1 MNRLLFLFA
10 APTVALFAVQS
21 GAQVEYVNAGVLPY
35 STATGEVTVLLGFD
49 AGEGHWSDFVGT
61 CTPGETPAQT
71 AARQFEEETRGGY
84 QISDISQRLQ
94 GVAPIEIGN
103 TRIFLIEVPQVSARQ
118 LERLSKDRGFE
129 KTDYC
134 WVPLLELLESID
146 DRGPN
151 RARVPESCIADSHDL
166 YELVGRNLR
175 QGQETRR
182 RLLSPDQG
190 ASVTNLGLSPRCG
203 R

>member
-10 APTVALFAVQS
+10 APIVALFAMQS

-84 QISDISQRLQ
+84 QLADISRRLQ
-94 GVAPIEIGN
+94 GAAPVEIGN

-146 DRGPN
+146 DRGPD

-190 ASVTNLGLSPRCG
+190 ASVTNLSLSPRCG